1 MHHRFIDFF
10 KMYESVVGVFA
21 DLASINVLR
30 STDFYL
36 SFHKKFMIMTFT
48 TTIKKRKEKVNVKI
62 GTLKICTLLYQD
74 NLPTKI
80 LTSL

>member
-30 STDFYL
+30 SKGF
-36 SFHKKFMIMTFT
+36 SICHFHKKFMIMTFT
-48 TTIKKRKEKVNVKI
+48 TTIKRK
-62 GTLKICTLLYQD
+62 
-74 NLPTKI
+74 
-80 LTSL
+80 S

>member
-30 STDFYL
+30 STDFL
-36 SFHKKFMIMTFT
+36 SVI
-48 TTIKKRKEKVNVKI
+48 
-62 GTLKICTLLYQD
+62 
-74 NLPTKI
+74 
-80 LTSL
+80 S